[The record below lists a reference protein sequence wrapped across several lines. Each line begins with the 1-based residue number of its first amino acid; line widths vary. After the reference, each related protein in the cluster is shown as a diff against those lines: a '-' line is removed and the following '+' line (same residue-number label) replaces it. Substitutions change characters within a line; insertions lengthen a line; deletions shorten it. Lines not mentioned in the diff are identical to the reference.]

1 MDSYVTDLGLP
12 LFPAMRSFKG
22 CAGSLIVCYMSGHR
36 YRFAGP
42 LSRTCGMMPV
52 MNIETFFAATD
63 LVVVGTN
70 PEMADYDNQRGD
82 IIRSAAYVYAED
94 ERGNRRRLWVATG
107 WESEVLPKAEALA
120 AALTARLANMGK
132 QPVGFTHWEEA
143 RPAYGSEAYDPEDE
157 IALERREAE
166 DEMFA

>member
-1 MDSYVTDLGLP
+1 
-12 LFPAMRSFKG
+12 
-22 CAGSLIVCYMSGHR
+22 
-36 YRFAGP
+36 
-42 LSRTCGMMPV
+42 MMQV
-52 MNIETFFAATD
+52 MNIEHFFAATD

-94 ERGNRRRLWVATG
+94 ARGNRRRLHVATG

-120 AALTARLANMGK
+120 TALTARLANLGK
-132 QPVGFTHWEEA
+132 APVGFDRWHDA
-143 RPAYGSEAYDPEDE
+143 RPAYGSDAYDPEEE
-157 IALERREAE
+157 IMLERREAE